1 VIIYG
6 SNFLKKSM
14 QCSLISNSFLTLLTF
29 RDVYLTSFLGEAFL
43 TILLFSTLKN
53 ATEIIT
59 TENFLKSSLIDLRT
73 TSFATKLQILN

>member
-1 VIIYG
+1 
-6 SNFLKKSM
+6 M

-29 RDVYLTSFLGEAFL
+29 RDVYMTSFLVEDFL

>member
-1 VIIYG
+1 
-6 SNFLKKSM
+6 M

-29 RDVYLTSFLGEAFL
+29 RDVYMTSFLVEDFL
-43 TILLFSTLKN
+43 TVLLFSTLKN